1 MKHPTF
7 RGLLRLAAFLLGLAL
22 IVAFANTFC
31 IKTDIYAA
39 LTMAEVKTR
48 SDIEVAFVGS
58 SIVRD
63 HFNAALISEQT
74 GRKAFSAAVPG
85 LSLQGELALTRELYR
100 QNSPEYTVLVVEPY
114 NFNTAK
120 EDPNAFFKLSP
131 FLSGIQNRLT
141 YFMDACR
148 EDGDYL
154 NRLFLFREFG
164 AESPADVAK
173 TVALRLNAQSEYA
186 RLRPTMDSTVAY
198 AGGGFLRHTS
208 GESAETLLESFRLD
222 DEISTRL
229 SRLYGYAS
237 CKGDQD
243 TGDNYYQDMRGKAM
257 STYVAIA
264 SAAAYR
270 TSEIM
275 AIPED
280 TLNLFY
286 TVQPELE
293 TYRRSL
299 YQIRRRAAHI
309 LSPKEETLLAAA
321 GEMADSPESIGS
333 VFRNAE
339 LRFPEVEDKDG
350 VKHQLTNGSFVPLLE
365 SSDRVL
371 RRNAF
376 ETYYNRLGEYK
387 NTIAATLD
395 AQFKQ
400 LRFFA
405 GARKYETTL
414 AASLDATEVPVE
426 VYLNLIDAVHANMD
440 KMYKYVALRKKLLGV
455 DELHMYDVY
464 TPIVADA
471 DSEITYEEAKATVL
485 EALAVLGEDYTDLLK
500 EGFANRWIDVY
511 ENTGKRGG
519 AYSSGN
525 SYPHPYVLLNHK
537 DNLDSMF
544 TLAHE
549 MGHALHSYHS
559 CKYQPVNT
567 AGYVI
572 FVAEV
577 ASTCNEVLLMRH
589 LLGKTTDKK
598 QRAYLIN
605 HFLDQF
611 KGTVYRQTMFA
622 EFEKIM
628 GEMNG
633 AGEALTA
640 DALSEKYLALNKLY
654 FGPDMVSDDGI
665 ALEWARIPHFFYNYY
680 VFQYA
685 TGFSAAVAIA
695 NRILAEGEPAVAD
708 YKKFLSSGGSA
719 DPISLLKIAGV
730 DMSTPKPVNDA
741 LALFGELI
749 DEMERLAD

>member
-1 MKHPTF
+1 MAQNVIPKRSEVPEEFTWNLKDMF
-7 RGLLRLAAFLLGLAL
+7 ESDEAWFAEYEALKEMPARIAAF
-22 IVAFANTFC
+22 
-31 IKTDIYAA
+31 
-39 LTMAEVKTR
+39 
-48 SDIEVAFVGS
+48 
-58 SIVRD
+58 
-63 HFNAALISEQT
+63 
-74 GRKAFSAAVPG
+74 
-85 LSLQGELALTRELYR
+85 QG
-100 QNSPEYTVLVVEPY
+100 
-114 NFNTAK
+114 
-120 EDPNAFFKLSP
+120 KL
-131 FLSGIQNRLT
+131 
-141 YFMDACR
+141 
-148 EDGDYL
+148 
-154 NRLFLFREFG
+154 
-164 AESPADVAK
+164 
-173 TVALRLNAQSEYA
+173 
-186 RLRPTMDSTVAY
+186 
-198 AGGGFLRHTS
+198 
-208 GESAETLLESFRLD
+208 GESSETLLESFRLD

-229 SRLYGYAS
+229 SRFYGYAS

-455 DELHMYDVY
+455 DELHMYDLYVPVVDGVEMKF
-464 TPIVADA
+464 TF
-471 DSEITYEEAKATVL
+471 EEAKEIAL
-485 EALAVLGEDYTDLLK
+485 KALAPLGEDYLNLLR
-500 EGFANRWIDVY
+500 EGFANGWVDVY
-511 ENTGKRGG
+511 ENEGKRSG
-519 AYSSGN
+519 AYSAGARV
-525 SYPHPYVLLNHK
+525 HPYVLLNFK
-537 DNLDSMF
+537 GTLDDVF
-544 TLAHE
+544 TLVHE
-549 MGHALHSYHS
+549 MGHSIHSYLS
-559 CKYQPVNT
+559 NKTQPTAYQD
-567 AGYVI
+567 YVI

-577 ASTCNEVLLMRH
+577 ASTCNEVLLMRY

-598 QRAYLIN
+598 ERAYLIN
-605 HFLDQF
+605 HFMDQF

-622 EFEKIM
+622 EFELEM
-628 GEMNG
+628 GRMSER
-633 AGEALTA
+633 GEALTA
-640 DALSEKYLALNKLY
+640 DALCAKYHELNKLY
-654 FGPDMVSDDGI
+654 FGPDMISDAGI

-695 NRILAEGEPAVAD
+695 NRILAEGAPAVAD
-708 YKKFLSSGGSA
+708 YKKFLSGGSST

-730 DMSTPKPVNDA
+730 DMSSPAPVNSA
-741 LALFGELI
+741 LQLFGELV
-749 DEMERLAD
+749 DEMEALVD

>member
-1 MKHPTF
+1 MSKPI
-7 RGLLRLAAFLLGLAL
+7 RKRSEVAAEFTWDL
-22 IVAFANTFC
+22 
-31 IKTDIYAA
+31 TDIFPSDEAWRAEYEALKPYAEA
-39 LTMAEVKTR
+39 
-48 SDIEVAFVGS
+48 VA
-58 SIVRD
+58 
-63 HFNAALISEQT
+63 AYQ
-74 GRKAFSAAVPG
+74 GR
-85 LSLQGELALTRELYR
+85 L
-100 QNSPEYTVLVVEPY
+100 
-114 NFNTAK
+114 
-120 EDPNAFFKLSP
+120 
-131 FLSGIQNRLT
+131 
-141 YFMDACR
+141 
-148 EDGDYL
+148 
-154 NRLFLFREFG
+154 
-164 AESPADVAK
+164 
-173 TVALRLNAQSEYA
+173 
-186 RLRPTMDSTVAY
+186 
-198 AGGGFLRHTS
+198 
-208 GESAETLLESFRLD
+208 GESAEMLLAYFRLD
-222 DEISTRL
+222 DELNVRVG
-229 SRLYGYAS
+229 RLYGYAN
-237 CKGDQD
+237 CKADED
-243 TGDNYYQDMRGKAM
+243 TSNGFYQDLRGKAL
-257 STYVAIA
+257 SLSVTLSGAGAFAA
-264 SAAAYR
+264 SELLAL
-270 TSEIM
+270 SDE
-275 AIPED
+275 
-280 TLNLFY
+280 TLTRFY
-286 TVQPELE
+286 AEQPELA
-293 TYRRSL
+293 TYRRP
-299 YQIRRRAAHI
+299 IERVRRRRAHI
-309 LSPKEETLLAAA
+309 LSPECEALLANA
-321 GEMADSPESIGS
+321 GEMADSPDAIFG
-333 VFRNAE
+333 VFHNAD
-339 LRFPEVEDKDG
+339 LRFPAVTDG
-350 VKHQLTNGSFVPLLE
+350 AGAEQPLTDATFVPLLQ
-365 SSDRVL
+365 SGDRTL

-376 ETYYNRLGEYK
+376 ETYYATLGGYR
-387 NTIAATLD
+387 NTLAATLD

-405 GARKYETTL
+405 NARRYPSTL
-414 AASLDATEVPVE
+414 DAALDATEVPVS
-426 VYLNLIDAVHANMD
+426 VYDSLIESVHANLD
-440 KMYKYVALRKKLLGV
+440 KMHRYVALRRRLLGV

-464 TPIVADA
+464 TPIVPDVAE
-471 DSEITYEEAKATVL
+471 EIPFEQAKATVL
-485 EALAVLGEDYTDLLK
+485 DALAVLGEDYTAMLRK
-500 EGFANRWIDVY
+500 GFDHRWLDVY
-511 ENTGKRGG
+511 PNVGKRGG

-567 AGYVI
+567 AAYVI

-749 DEMERLAD
+749 DEMEQLAD